1 LPLLGRTKYQ
11 EYEVTLVDGE
21 ELWIEYVV
29 APNLEHAAWSALEL
43 SKNRDAQLKNVK
55 LTDDW

>member
-21 ELWIEYVV
+21 ELWLEYVY
-29 APNLEHAAWSALEL
+29 APDLEHAAWSALEL

>member
-1 LPLLGRTKYQ
+1 MPLLGRSKYQ

-21 ELWIEYVV
+21 ELWLEYVY
-29 APNLEHAAWSALEL
+29 APDLEHAAWSALEL
-43 SKNRDAQLKNVK
+43 SKNRDAQLKDVK

>member
-1 LPLLGRTKYQ
+1 MPLLGRTKYQ

-21 ELWIEYVV
+21 ELWLEYVY
-29 APNLEHAAWSALEL
+29 APDLEHAAWSALEL
-43 SKNRDAQLKNVK
+43 SNNRNAHLKNVK

>member
-1 LPLLGRTKYQ
+1 MPLLGRSKYQ

-21 ELWIEYVV
+21 ELWLEYVY
-29 APNLEHAAWSALEL
+29 APDLEHAAWSALEL

>member
-1 LPLLGRTKYQ
+1 MPLLGRTKYQ

-21 ELWIEYVV
+21 ELWLEYVY
-29 APNLEHAAWSALEL
+29 APDLEHAAWSALEL